1 MAIPIIITPY
11 DSEVIKRCFI
21 TTEIRD
27 KENTVYTEEVS
38 NEKVVIYVQN
48 FLGRLSFFFENQR
61 RLLS

>member
-38 NEKVVIYVQN
+38 ET
-48 FLGRLSFFFENQR
+48 FLTKKKW
-61 RLLS
+61 